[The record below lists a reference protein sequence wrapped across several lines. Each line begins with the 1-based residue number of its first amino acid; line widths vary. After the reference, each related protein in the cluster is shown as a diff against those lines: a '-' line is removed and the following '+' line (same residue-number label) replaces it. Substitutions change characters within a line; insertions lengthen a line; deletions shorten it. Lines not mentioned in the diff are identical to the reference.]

1 MLRRKKLW
9 IILTILII
17 ICISVFVMVHI
28 NQRWVEI
35 PFDYF
40 GCLSKDTD
48 YRSPDGKP
56 IETTL
61 CWYSLSEKPYSERG
75 PDKEMYKQFEFDFD
89 NYTYIVCQGYKLKSF
104 KYRQPLFGEK
114 RKGYAFCEGF
124 AELTLDGLPNT
135 AYIYRIPKMWVEPK
149 WNSNTIESDSMIVTK
164 K

>member
-114 RKGYAFCEGF
+114 RKGYAFREGF
-124 AELTLDGLPNT
+124 AELPWMGCRTQHTFIVFPRCGLNQNGIATLLS
-135 AYIYRIPKMWVEPK
+135 RIL
-149 WNSNTIESDSMIVTK
+149 
-164 K
+164 

>member
-1 MLRRKKLW
+1 M
-9 IILTILII
+9 
-17 ICISVFVMVHI
+17 
-28 NQRWVEI
+28 EI

-114 RKGYAFCEGF
+114 RKGYAFREGF

>member
-28 NQRWVEI
+28 NERWVEI

-75 PDKEMYKQFEFDFD
+75 PDKEMSKQFEFDFD
-89 NYTYIVCQGYKLKSF
+89 INI
-104 KYRQPLFGEK
+104 LFVLSDFGLIFEAEK
-114 RKGYAFCEGF
+114 ICLNFLF
-124 AELTLDGLPNT
+124 
-135 AYIYRIPKMWVEPK
+135 
-149 WNSNTIESDSMIVTK
+149 ESL
-164 K
+164 